1 MVLADDSLE
10 HDGQP
15 PPSPPSIPR
24 RDMTSPE
31 LSQQAQRREV
41 REVNRLPIV
50 AVRDSRLVDGPG
62 GVKLTEYEVQYIP
75 AGAWL
80 CVPELLIP
88 ATPLIYDFERELK
101 EFNRLAE
108 LVLGR
113 ELQVNPPLL
122 DDNEP
127 GDHSS
132 SSSMSE
138 EEKEE
143 HESDN

>member
-10 HDGQP
+10 DDGQP

-31 LSQQAQRREV
+31 LSQQARRREV
-41 REVNRLPIV
+41 REVNRRPII
-50 AVRDSRLVDGPG
+50 AVRDSRLVDDPG
-62 GVKLTEYEVQYIP
+62 GVKLKEYEVQYMP
-75 AGAWL
+75 AGAWIW
-80 CVPELLIP
+80 VPELLIP

-113 ELQVNPPLL
+113 ELQVNPHLL
-122 DDNEP
+122 DENVS
-127 GDHSS
+127 GNYSTT
-132 SSSMSE
+132 SSMSE

-143 HESDN
+143 GGSDN

>member
-1 MVLADDSLE
+1 
-10 HDGQP
+10 
-15 PPSPPSIPR
+15 
-24 RDMTSPE
+24 MTSPE

-62 GVKLTEYEVQYIP
+62 GVKLKEYEVQYIP

-80 CVPELLIP
+80 WVPELLIP

-127 GDHSS
+127 GDHNS

-143 HESDN
+143 YESDN